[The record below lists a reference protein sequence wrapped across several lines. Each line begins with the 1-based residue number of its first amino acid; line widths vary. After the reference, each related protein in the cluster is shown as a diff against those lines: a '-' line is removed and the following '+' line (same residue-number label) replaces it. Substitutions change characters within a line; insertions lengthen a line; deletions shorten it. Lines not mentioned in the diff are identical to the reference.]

1 MSGVD
6 LPEITSPATLIVNS
20 FDKALAR
27 SRLASTVS
35 STRLND
41 ADLTVARQ
49 AVTTTSGRRLPRGSL
64 TPDMII
70 TESLRLLDRGGADG
84 FSMPKLGRA
93 LGADPTAVYRHFAS
107 KDDLVLA
114 IADRLIEEALTGLRP
129 QACWL
134 DFVEHAARRFRATYV
149 AHPAAAAL
157 SCYRT
162 TQGPAEI
169 RAVDLLIGAVRQAGF
184 EGAQA
189 ALVYR
194 AIADFTLAWAGSE
207 AAFLALDA
215 DLQQADRSAWSRTYR
230 AVDRDDYPHVWSLR
244 DELAGVRDDDVF
256 ETVLSC
262 FLEGL
267 RKKAPNPCGCHKHA
281 DPGQRADHDAPP

>member
-1 MSGVD
+1 M
-6 LPEITSPATLIVNS
+6 
-20 FDKALAR
+20 
-27 SRLASTVS
+27 
-35 STRLND
+35 
-41 ADLTVARQ
+41 
-49 AVTTTSGRRLPRGSL
+49 TTTNARRLPRGSL

-70 TESLRLLDRGGADG
+70 AESLRLLDTGGPDG

-134 DFVEHAARRFRATYV
+134 DSIEQAARRLRATYV

-157 SCYRT
+157 SSYRT

-189 ALVYR
+189 AVVYR
-194 AIADFTLAWAGSE
+194 AIADFILAWAGGE
-207 AAFLALDA
+207 AAFLAMDP
-215 DLQQADRSAWSRTYR
+215 DLQQADRSAWSRVYR
-230 AVDRDDYPHVWSLR
+230 AVDRDDYPHIWSLR
-244 DELAGVRDDDVF
+244 DELATVPDDDIF
-256 ETVLSC
+256 ETVLS
-262 FLEGL
+262 FFVEGL
-267 RKKAPNPCGCHKHA
+267 RTKAPHPCGCDKHA
-281 DPGQRADHDAPP
+281 DAGQGTGSGAPS